1 VKAPVLRS
9 YAGQI
14 KIFLVLLVM
23 FLAVAIYC
31 DVHLLVLAR
40 NAVQDEAG
48 ERLGLEA
55 DLARAELERD
65 QMIRGLQAGPGTAPY
80 IPPTYLDHMARIKG
94 LSQIDIL
101 ASDGRVVS
109 SSAPARVG
117 TTDAWLVADDG
128 RARRL
133 LLSGET
139 AVTPLSR
146 VAGTA
151 RASLAAYRPIHDRTR
166 AAVAF
171 IRVERE
177 EPLLAA
183 VDFNLRTIAALQAGG
198 LIFVLGLVI
207 LFAQWLLRPYRR
219 LQRAAVEAPISVTPS
234 GPGSTD
240 EADVLVGAFQGVVDK
255 LRDQES
261 ELVAL
266 KRRVAGPVGS
276 GFTGGGFAAGEAPA
290 GERLLAGMTSAALV
304 FDGEGRLQTLNAAAE
319 SLLGIGA
326 ASAAGRRYDDLLA
339 THARLVELLR
349 RALEAGEG
357 RSREVVTLRGADGR
371 TGHIGAMLSPIRSVV
386 PATGGRAAGVEGVV
400 CLLTDLTEIRLLRER
415 GRLRENLAGLGELS
429 AGIAH
434 EFRNALAVIQ
444 GHARLA
450 EKTAAL
456 KGAPSE
462 HATAILREV
471 GRIQAVVTDFL
482 RYARPQTPD
491 LHEIDLDAL
500 VREVAEGFRAE
511 TRRVAISLRVE
522 GVFPRLCADENLL
535 GQALM
540 NLLRNAAEA
549 IESAAGAANGALAP
563 VASSDGATRGGAA
576 GGGTAPAIVLR
587 GVPEPGERGGV
598 RLEVE
603 DNGPGIPPA
612 DLPHVFAPFF
622 TTREEGTGL
631 GLALV
636 QKTAALHDGL
646 AEAENL
652 AGGGTRISL
661 VLPYR
666 PNAAPAADLVA

>member
-1 VKAPVLRS
+1 MSAPVLRS

-94 LSQIDIL
+94 LAQIDIL
-101 ASDGRVVS
+101 AADGRVVS
-109 SSAPARVG
+109 SSVPARVG
-117 TTDAWLVADDG
+117 ITDAWVTADEG
-128 RARRL
+128 RVRRL
-133 LLSGET
+133 LLSGVT

-146 VAGTA
+146 VKGAA
-151 RASLAAYRPIHDRTR
+151 RASLAAYRPIHDRAR
-166 AAVAF
+166 AAIAF

-198 LIFVLGLVI
+198 LIFVLVLVI
-207 LFAQWLLRPYRR
+207 LFAQWLLRPYRL
-219 LQRAAVEAPISVTPS
+219 LQRAAVEAPISLAAS
-234 GPGSTD
+234 AAGATD
-240 EADVLVGAFQGVVDK
+240 EADILVGAFQGVVDK

-261 ELVAL
+261 ELAAL
-266 KRRVAGPVGS
+266 KRRVADP
-276 GFTGGGFAAGEAPA
+276 GGAFAGGARSAGGALA

-304 FDGEGRLQTLNAAAE
+304 FDGAGRLQTLNAAAE
-319 SLLGIGA
+319 RLLGIGA
-326 ASAAGRRYDDLLA
+326 AAAAGRRYDDLLGA
-339 THARLVELLR
+339 HARLVELVR
-349 RALEAGEG
+349 RALESGEG

-371 TGHIGAMLSPIRSVV
+371 AGHIGAMLSPIRS
-386 PATGGRAAGVEGVV
+386 AASAAGGAAVEGVV

-450 EKTAAL
+450 ERTAAI

-491 LHEIDLDAL
+491 LHEIDLDTL
-500 VREVAEGFRAE
+500 VRDVAEGFRAE
-511 TRRVAISLRVE
+511 TRPVAIALRLE
-522 GVFPRLCADENLL
+522 GSFPRLCADEGLL
-535 GQALM
+535 GQALL
-540 NLLRNAAEA
+540 NLMHNAAEA
-549 IESAAGAANGALAP
+549 IEAAARAARDADDPRGAAAP
-563 VASSDGATRGGAA
+563 Q
-576 GGGTAPAIVLR
+576 IVVR
-587 GVPEPGERGGV
+587 GVPETGERGGV

-603 DNGPGIPPA
+603 DNGPGIAPA

-636 QKTAALHDGL
+636 QKTAALHDGQ

-652 AGGGTRISL
+652 PGGGTRISL

-666 PNAAPAADLVA
+666 PSAAPAADLVA

>member
-1 VKAPVLRS
+1 MSAPVLRT

-48 ERLGLEA
+48 ERLGLQA

-94 LSQIDIL
+94 LLQIDIL
-101 ASDGRVVS
+101 AADGRVVS
-109 SSAPARVG
+109 SSVPARVG
-117 TTDAWLVADDG
+117 TTDAFLVADDG
-128 RARRL
+128 RVRRL

-146 VAGTA
+146 VRGTA

-198 LIFVLGLVI
+198 LVFVLGLVI

-219 LQRAAVEAPISVTPS
+219 LQRAAVEAPISVAVS
-234 GPGSTD
+234 GDGSTD
-240 EADVLVGAFQGVVDK
+240 ETDILVGAFQGVVDK

-261 ELVAL
+261 ELAAL
-266 KRRVAGPVGS
+266 KRRVTGPA
-276 GFTGGGFAAGEAPA
+276 GGGAPA
-290 GERLLAGMTSAALV
+290 GDRLLAGMTSAALV

-326 ASAAGRRYDDLLA
+326 PAAAGRRYDDLLA
-339 THARLVELLR
+339 MQTRLVELVR

-357 RSREVVTLRGADGR
+357 RSREVVTLRGPDGR
-371 TGHIGAMLSPIRSVV
+371 TGHIGAMLSPIRSAA
-386 PATGGRAAGVEGVV
+386 PAAGRAGVEGVV

-450 EKTAAL
+450 EKTAAI

-491 LHEIDLDAL
+491 LHEIDLEAL
-500 VREVAEGFRAE
+500 VRDVAGGFRAE
-511 TRRVAISLRVE
+511 TRRVAIALRLE
-522 GVFPRLCADENLL
+522 GSFPRICADENLL

-540 NLLRNAAEA
+540 NVLRNAAEA
-549 IESAAGAANGALAP
+549 IEAAGAA
-563 VASSDGATRGGAA
+563 AS
-576 GGGTAPAIVLR
+576 PAIVLR
-587 GVPEPGERGGV
+587 GVPERGERGGV
-598 RLEVE
+598 RLEIE
-603 DNGPGIPPA
+603 DNGPGIPPS
-612 DLPHVFAPFF
+612 DLPHIFAPFF
-622 TTREEGTGL
+622 TTRDQGTGL

-636 QKTAALHDGL
+636 QKTAALHDGQ

-652 AGGGTRISL
+652 AAGGARISL

>member
-1 VKAPVLRS
+1 MSAPVLRT

-48 ERLGLEA
+48 ERLGLQA

-94 LSQIDIL
+94 LLQIDIL
-101 ASDGRVVS
+101 AADGRVVS
-109 SSAPARVG
+109 SSVPARVG
-117 TTDAWLVADDG
+117 TTDAFLVADDG
-128 RARRL
+128 RVRRL

-146 VAGTA
+146 VRGTA

-198 LIFVLGLVI
+198 LVFVLGLVI

-219 LQRAAVEAPISVTPS
+219 LQRAAVEAPISVAVS
-234 GPGSTD
+234 GDGSTD
-240 EADVLVGAFQGVVDK
+240 ETDILVGAFQGVVDK

-261 ELVAL
+261 ELAAL
-266 KRRVAGPVGS
+266 KRRVTGPA
-276 GFTGGGFAAGEAPA
+276 GGGAPA
-290 GERLLAGMTSAALV
+290 GDRLLAGMTSAALV

-326 ASAAGRRYDDLLA
+326 PAAAGRRYDDLLA
-339 THARLVELLR
+339 MQTRLVELVR

-357 RSREVVTLRGADGR
+357 RSREVVTLRGPDGR
-371 TGHIGAMLSPIRSVV
+371 TGHIGAMLSPIRSAA
-386 PATGGRAAGVEGVV
+386 PAAGRTGVEGVV

-450 EKTAAL
+450 EKTAAI

-471 GRIQAVVTDFL
+471 RRIQAVVTDFL

-491 LHEIDLDAL
+491 LHEIDLEAL
-500 VREVAEGFRAE
+500 VREVAGGFRAE
-511 TRRVAISLRVE
+511 TRRVAIALRIE
-522 GVFPRLCADENLL
+522 GTFPRLYADENLL

-540 NLLRNAAEA
+540 NVLRNAAEA
-549 IESAAGAANGALAP
+549 IEAAGAA
-563 VASSDGATRGGAA
+563 AS
-576 GGGTAPAIVLR
+576 PAIVLR
-587 GVPEPGERGGV
+587 GVPERGERGGV
-598 RLEVE
+598 RLEIE
-603 DNGPGIPPA
+603 DNGPGIPPS
-612 DLPHVFAPFF
+612 DLPHIFAPFF
-622 TTREEGTGL
+622 TTRDQGTGL

-636 QKTAALHDGL
+636 QKTAALHDGQ
-646 AEAENL
+646 AEAENV
-652 AGGGTRISL
+652 ASGGARISL

>member
-1 VKAPVLRS
+1 MSAPVLRS

-14 KIFLVLLVM
+14 KIFLGLLVM

-31 DVHLLVLAR
+31 DVHLLVMAR

-48 ERLGLEA
+48 ERLGLQA

-65 QMIRGLQAGPGTAPY
+65 QMIRGLLAGPGTAPY

-94 LSQIDIL
+94 LLQIDIL
-101 ASDGRVVS
+101 AADGRVVS
-109 SSAPARVG
+109 SSVPARVG
-117 TTDAWLVADDG
+117 TTDAFLVADDG
-128 RARRL
+128 RVRRL

-139 AVTPLSR
+139 VVTPLSR
-146 VAGTA
+146 VPGTA

-166 AAVAF
+166 VAVAF

-198 LIFVLGLVI
+198 LVFVLGLVI

-219 LQRAAVEAPISVTPS
+219 LQRAAVEAPISVAAS
-234 GPGSTD
+234 GDGSTD

-261 ELVAL
+261 ELAAL
-266 KRRVAGPVGS
+266 KRRVTGPAGVGARA
-276 GFTGGGFAAGEAPA
+276 GGALTAGGAPA
-290 GERLLAGMTSAALV
+290 GDRLLAGMTSAALV

-319 SLLGIGA
+319 SMLGIGA
-326 ASAAGRRYDDLLA
+326 PAAAGRRYDDLLA
-339 THARLVELLR
+339 MHARLVELVR

-357 RSREVVTLRGADGR
+357 RSREVVTLRGPDGR
-371 TGHIGAMLSPIRSVV
+371 TGHIGAMLSPIR
-386 PATGGRAAGVEGVV
+386 PAGPADGRAGVEGVV

-444 GHARLA
+444 AHARLA
-450 EKTAAL
+450 EKTAAI

-471 GRIQAVVTDFL
+471 GRIQSVVTDFL

-500 VREVAEGFRAE
+500 VREVAGGFRAE
-511 TRRVAISLRVE
+511 TRRVTIALRLE
-522 GVFPRLCADENLL
+522 GTFPRIYADENLL

-549 IESAAGAANGALAP
+549 IEVDGA
-563 VASSDGATRGGAA
+563 VASEGRAA
-576 GGGTAPAIVLR
+576 GGFVPGGAERDGASPAIVVR

-603 DNGPGIPPA
+603 DNGPGIAPA

-636 QKTAALHDGL
+636 QKTAALHDGQ
-646 AEAENL
+646 AEVENL

-666 PNAAPAADLVA
+666 PNAAPVADLVA

>member
-1 VKAPVLRS
+1 MSAPVLRT

-14 KIFLVLLVM
+14 KMFLVLLVM

-48 ERLGLEA
+48 ERLGLQA

-94 LSQIDIL
+94 LLQIDIL
-101 ASDGRVVS
+101 AADGRVVS
-109 SSAPARVG
+109 SSAPSRVG
-117 TTDAWLVADDG
+117 TTDAFFVSDDG
-128 RARRL
+128 RVRRL

-139 AVTPLSR
+139 AVTPLAR
-146 VAGTA
+146 VRGTA

-198 LIFVLGLVI
+198 LVFVLGLVI

-219 LQRAAVEAPISVTPS
+219 LQRAAVDVPISVTAS
-234 GPGSTD
+234 GDGSTD
-240 EADVLVGAFQGVVDK
+240 EADILVGAFQGVVDK

-261 ELVAL
+261 ELLAL
-266 KRRVAGPVGS
+266 KRRVAGPVGD
-276 GFTGGGFAAGEAPA
+276 
-290 GERLLAGMTSAALV
+290 RLLAGMTSAALV

-319 SLLGIGA
+319 NLLGIA
-326 ASAAGRRYDDLLA
+326 AAAAAGRRYDDLLA

-357 RSREVVTLRGADGR
+357 RSREVVTLRGPDGR
-371 TGHIGAMLSPIRSVV
+371 TGHIGAMLSPIRSAAS
-386 PATGGRAAGVEGVV
+386 ATGSSAVEGVV

-450 EKTAAL
+450 EKTAAI

-491 LHEIDLDAL
+491 LHEIDLEAL
-500 VREVAEGFRAE
+500 VRDVAAGFRAE
-511 TRRVAISLRVE
+511 TRRVIIALRLE
-522 GVFPRLCADENLL
+522 GTFPRICADENLL

-549 IESAAGAANGALAP
+549 IEAAGAAASESRASGLAVP
-563 VASSDGATRGGAA
+563 DGAS
-576 GGGTAPAIVLR
+576 PAIVLR
-587 GVPEPGERGGV
+587 GVPERGERGGV

-603 DNGPGIPPA
+603 DNGPGIPPS
-612 DLPHVFAPFF
+612 DLPHIFAPFF
-622 TTREEGTGL
+622 TTRDQGTGL

-636 QKTAALHDGL
+636 QKTAALHDGQ

-652 AGGGTRISL
+652 AAGGTRISL

-666 PNAAPAADLVA
+666 PSAATAADLVA

>member
-1 VKAPVLRS
+1 VNGPVLRT

-14 KIFLVLLVM
+14 KVFLALLVM

-80 IPPTYLDHMARIKG
+80 IPPTYLDHMARLKG

-101 ASDGRVVS
+101 AADGHVVS
-109 SSAPARVG
+109 SSVPARVG
-117 TTDAWLVADDG
+117 TNDAYFLAEGG
-128 RARRL
+128 RARRIL
-133 LLSGET
+133 LAGET
-139 AVTPLSR
+139 VVTPLAR
-146 VAGTA
+146 VRGAA
-151 RASLAAYRPIHDRTR
+151 RASLAAYRPIHDRAR
-166 AAVAF
+166 AAIAF

-177 EPLLAA
+177 EPVLAA
-183 VDFNLRTIAALQAGG
+183 VDFNLRTIGALQAGG
-198 LIFVLGLVI
+198 LVFVLGLVI

-219 LQRAAVEAPISVTPS
+219 LQAAAVEAPITIAPA

-240 EADVLVGAFQGVVDK
+240 EADILVGAFQGVVDK
-255 LRDQES
+255 LRDQEA
-261 ELVAL
+261 ELLAL
-266 KRRVAGPVGS
+266 KRRVAGPV
-276 GFTGGGFAAGEAPA
+276 AAGALAGAGTLP

-319 SLLGIGA
+319 SLLGVGA
-326 ASAAGRRYDDLLA
+326 SAAAGRRYDDLLA
-339 THARLVELLR
+339 AHTRLVELVR

-371 TGHIGAMLSPIRSVV
+371 TGHLGAMLSPIRS
-386 PATGGRAAGVEGVV
+386 ATPVAGRTGVEGVV

-434 EFRNALAVIQ
+434 EFRNALAVVQ

-450 EKTAAL
+450 EKTAAI

-462 HATAILREV
+462 HTTAILREV

-491 LHEIDLDAL
+491 LAEIDLDAL
-500 VREVAEGFRAE
+500 VREVADGFRAE
-511 TRRVAISLRVE
+511 TRRLPVALRIE
-522 GVFPRLCADENLL
+522 GTFPPLVADENLL
-535 GQALM
+535 RQALM

-549 IESAAGAANGALAP
+549 IESAADAAAPRPGAPAQG
-563 VASSDGATRGGAA
+563 
-576 GGGTAPAIVLR
+576 APAIVLR
-587 GVPEPGERGGV
+587 GVPEQGERGGV

-603 DNGPGIPPA
+603 DNGPGIPVA

-622 TTREEGTGL
+622 TTREQGTGL

-636 QKTAALHDGL
+636 QKTAALHDGQ

-652 AGGGTRISL
+652 PAGGARIAL
-661 VLPYR
+661 VLPHR